1 MADYKPNR
9 YFADGYFPDGYFGP
23 RQTQAPVVPADPRG
37 GLEQFSALGFGHLKS
52 RQQLAREAARKK
64 ARARRTGVRHDGDDV
79 IAILLALT

>member
-23 RQTQAPVVPADPRG
+23 RQTQAPVEPRG
-37 GLEQFSALGFGHLKS
+37 GLEQLTATAWYGRRKTRKQLELEAL
-52 RQQLAREAARKK
+52 RKK
-64 ARARRTGVRHDGDDV
+64 KKAKRTGVRHDEDDV